1 MSLVNFMAPNANTRG
16 DDDTTDFLYGVSLVF
31 NEIKESGG
39 NKQAVK
45 VVTLSLVSERNV
57 IPAMRSTL
65 VQLYEEKVMSK
76 PNNRDCK
83 ALVESLEK
91 LSAEGDKS
99 TTLASIVEPYIKI
112 GSSTWIDKPLTYQ
125 MAAFERSC
133 VEVLVESL
141 SPIPLSLLLITA
153 LLEQK
158 IVFTSNR
165 RSTLVST
172 VAGLRSLLRP
182 LNWSHLIVP
191 TAPASLASDLMQYP
205 APFILGIP
213 LDSKGSMET
222 LKNLPEDVTLVD
234 IDVGR
239 VILTKTFSYNSAG
252 EGSDEKA
259 TTAALRSQVLH
270 LAESLGNVIGG
281 YQSDSIWR
289 CDSPFSDSFV
299 EVNPS
304 RKVEAVQK
312 ISRAFILELTA
323 GINTCCYW
331 VEEECDTVD
340 KTAEQNV
347 FFDEDRFLHLKQ
359 LRSEDTYSTLFESED
374 LARVNHQSTL
384 EVRPL
389 LALDLRDFGLVM
401 KTFLRGQSMS
411 SFISSQS
418 KETMP
423 FW

>member
-1 MSLVNFMAPNANTRG
+1 
-16 DDDTTDFLYGVSLVF
+16 
-31 NEIKESGG
+31 
-39 NKQAVK
+39 
-45 VVTLSLVSERNV
+45 
-57 IPAMRSTL
+57 
-65 VQLYEEKVMSK
+65 
-76 PNNRDCK
+76 
-83 ALVESLEK
+83 
-91 LSAEGDKS
+91 
-99 TTLASIVEPYIKI
+99 
-112 GSSTWIDKPLTYQ
+112 
-125 MAAFERSC
+125 
-133 VEVLVESL
+133 
-141 SPIPLSLLLITA
+141 
-153 LLEQK
+153 
-158 IVFTSNR
+158 
-165 RSTLVST
+165 
-172 VAGLRSLLRP
+172 
-182 LNWSHLIVP
+182 
-191 TAPASLASDLMQYP
+191 
-205 APFILGIP
+205 
-213 LDSKGSMET
+213 
-222 LKNLPEDVTLVD
+222 
-234 IDVGR
+234 
-239 VILTKTFSYNSAG
+239 
-252 EGSDEKA
+252 
-259 TTAALRSQVLH
+259 
-270 LAESLGNVIGG
+270 
-281 YQSDSIWR
+281 
-289 CDSPFSDSFV
+289 V